1 MCDKYIKK
9 RVQQFKTNSG
19 GNMQTL
25 AWTLSLVLMSVV
37 AVVFLKVCSGA
48 NKGPGDAG
56 NIATIGYRW
65 RARLFLLAV
74 VSGVA
79 IALGTLWTWPIE
91 GHARGATQP
100 DVVIQVTGHQWRW
113 DLSQDTVD
121 VGQTVEFQIT
131 AADVNHGFALYKD
144 KTTMVAQAQAMP
156 GFVNRLRVH
165 FTEPG
170 EYEVLCLEY
179 CGLAHHAMR
188 ANIKVRAK
196 ETQGEEQ

>member
-1 MCDKYIKK
+1 
-9 RVQQFKTNSG
+9 
-19 GNMQTL
+19 MQTL

-37 AVVFLKVCSGA
+37 AVVFLKVCSDA
-48 NKGPGDAG
+48 HRGPGDAG
-56 NIATIGYRW
+56 NIADIGYRW
-65 RARLFLLAV
+65 RARLFWLAV
-74 VSGVA
+74 IGGVA
-79 IALGTLWTWPIE
+79 IALATLWTWPIA
-91 GHARGATQP
+91 GHAKGAPAP
-100 DVVIQVTGHQWRW
+100 DVVIQATGHQWRW

-121 VGQTVEFQIT
+121 EGQTVEFQIT

-156 GFVNRLRVH
+156 GFVNRLRVQ

-188 ANIKVRAK
+188 ATITVRTK
-196 ETQGEEQ
+196 EAQGEEQ